1 MVTRCI
7 YGLFCDQWIVSATW
21 ENANICSALATYP
34 VKGTGCKW
42 KLCFHDPC
50 RVAKLLLE
58 QCFLWG
64 DSRWS
69 WRPNQLSLHRN
80 WEQNKYFNT
89 VFVLQDN
96 FLFFTG
102 NLKPIREKLL
112 ENEIVGHAFLVDSNG
127 LVRWKAHANP
137 TEQEIT
143 SMLDC
148 SKLLL
153 KETERTLRRNN
164 KVVSNFRW

>member
-1 MVTRCI
+1 MIADEAEGPINYHFIETESKIHVSTLI
-7 YGLFCDQWIVSATW
+7 LF
-21 ENANICSALATYP
+21 
-34 VKGTGCKW
+34 
-42 KLCFHDPC
+42 
-50 RVAKLLLE
+50 
-58 QCFLWG
+58 
-64 DSRWS
+64 
-69 WRPNQLSLHRN
+69 
-80 WEQNKYFNT
+80 
-89 VFVLQDN
+89 FVLQDN

-164 KVVSNFRW
+164 KVVSNFR